1 MEETSSME
9 QTSTQPIM
17 SPKAVV
23 KKRRMLQLKQMR
35 HDYQLYVIMLLP
47 LIWLIIFQ
55 YIPMFGVQLAFK
67 NFRIMEGIWGSPWL
81 GFDHFER
88 FFKSHQFTQ
97 VVGNTIIISFYELIA
112 GFPLP
117 IVLALAL
124 NATLRTKFKQ
134 TVQFVTYMPFFISTV
149 VMVGMI
155 LQFLNPR
162 VGVVNTGLELFGVEP
177 INFMGDPS
185 WFKSIYVWSGIWQT
199 AGWGTII
206 YLAALSSISP
216 EIHEAAT
223 IDGASRMQRIRH
235 IDIPGIMPTIVTLL
249 ILNAGSIMG
258 IGFEKIYLMQN
269 PLNIAS
275 SEVISTYVY
284 SVSLASSAPNY
295 AYATAIG
302 LFNSMVNM
310 ILILSVNQIAKKAGE
325 TSLW

>member
-1 MEETSSME
+1 M
-9 QTSTQPIM
+9 QSTTVKPAARAM
-17 SPKAVV
+17 SAA
-23 KKRRMLQLKQMR
+23 RRDYRIRLRQMR
-35 HDYQLYVIMLLP
+35 HDYQLYVIILLP
-47 LIWLIIFQ
+47 VAWLILFH
-55 YIPMFGVQLAFK
+55 YVPMFGLQLAFK
-67 NFRIMEGIWGSPWL
+67 NFRITDGIWGSPWAGL
-81 GFDHFER
+81 GYFEK
-88 FFKSHQFTQ
+88 FFYSYQFTKI
-97 VVGNTIIISFYELIA
+97 VGNTLIISFYELLA

-162 VGVVNTGLELFGVEP
+162 VGIVNTGIGLFGMDA
-177 INFMGDPS
+177 INFMGDPN

-199 AGWGTII
+199 TGWGTII
-206 YLAALSSISP
+206 YLAALSGISP

-223 IDGASRMQRIRH
+223 IDGATRLQRIRH
-235 IDIPGIMPTIVTLL
+235 VDIPGILPTIVTLL
-249 ILNAGSIMG
+249 ILHAGSIMG

-269 PLNIAS
+269 PLNISS

-295 AYATAIG
+295 SYATAIG
-302 LFNSMVNM
+302 LFNSVVNM
-310 ILILSVNQIAKKAGE
+310 IIILTVNQIAKKVGQ